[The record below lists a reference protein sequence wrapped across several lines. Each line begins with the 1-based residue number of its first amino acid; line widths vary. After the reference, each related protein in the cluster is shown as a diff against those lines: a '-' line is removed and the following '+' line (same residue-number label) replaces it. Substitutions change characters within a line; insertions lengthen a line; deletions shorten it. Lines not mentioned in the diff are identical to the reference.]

1 MSVEL
6 AIINRSLPHILEKKV
21 ESFLHGEDHKGC
33 TPKIFPSPVALES
46 PYSQILNHSRPLLNG
61 PPSDDLI
68 VESIP
73 GVGDLVRL
81 QIYISP
87 DEETSWLNSE
97 LFLKQLSGVS
107 NRIGFEIIGNSQHVH
122 IGFLVHQDDLPFLK
136 TGFRG
141 TFDKCELSPVSSPKA
156 FESLDDMEVQCS
168 FIDFY
173 PPPPYSHLMTRPDEF
188 VISPYQPF
196 VAALMEIPPPEWG
209 FYQALFQ
216 PVDPNHNWH
225 RNVETL
231 LDIEYMCKLI
241 NSGQMPLRY
250 QQQAPSGNINQMA
263 KDVETKSHNDKPFFF
278 MACRIGAISKQD
290 SSKHLKSLSTF
301 FRLFQHGG
309 RPMKWITDQE
319 YRTILSNDEIMTM
332 FQLGLTYRSGFLVN
346 SAEASGLVH
355 IPKADILG
363 FRNPPIKV
371 ITTLPVENKDIH
383 EGTPLGSYE
392 YAGKI
397 YPVCIPL
404 YLRSRSTHM
413 IGKPGT
419 GKSTEMIHMILDD
432 IKRCMGL
439 VVMDPHG
446 DLIKDLICCIPE
458 EYIERIIYFDLSI
471 PGYVPIW
478 NPLKRSK
485 GQDISRTADDLLA
498 AMKTVFSNGWGD
510 RMEHILRHCLYAIL
524 HLPDSTFSDLSNL
537 IVMRDKKSAI
547 ADDPLVQLII
557 EVLDNDEAIHFWKHD
572 IRNYGFD
579 ALMPSKHRLSKL
591 MLSGKT
597 SLMLS
602 QPHSLIDFRKIMDE
616 GKILLVN
623 LADIGTDVK
632 EIVGCFILSLLH
644 LTALGRSDTPIDKR
658 RPFQIY
664 LDEAHRFVTD
674 TLEDLIAETRKFG
687 VGITLA
693 HHYLRQFD
701 NATADALASVG
712 SSIIMEVD
720 KRDAAYLV
728 KDMRDLFD
736 QNDLTNMKVGEAIVR
751 IGTDIVKINT
761 LGKLNIPAQNCRD
774 RIVQHSLDQ
783 YYKSTDVVKGM
794 IREKN
799 NRYRGVFTPISGT
812 RGSSEEFRYDEF

>member
-1 MSVEL
+1 
-6 AIINRSLPHILEKKV
+6 
-21 ESFLHGEDHKGC
+21 
-33 TPKIFPSPVALES
+33 
-46 PYSQILNHSRPLLNG
+46 
-61 PPSDDLI
+61 
-68 VESIP
+68 
-73 GVGDLVRL
+73 
-81 QIYISP
+81 
-87 DEETSWLNSE
+87 
-97 LFLKQLSGVS
+97 
-107 NRIGFEIIGNSQHVH
+107 
-122 IGFLVHQDDLPFLK
+122 
-136 TGFRG
+136 
-141 TFDKCELSPVSSPKA
+141 
-156 FESLDDMEVQCS
+156 
-168 FIDFY
+168 
-173 PPPPYSHLMTRPDEF
+173 
-188 VISPYQPF
+188 
-196 VAALMEIPPPEWG
+196 
-209 FYQALFQ
+209 
-216 PVDPNHNWH
+216 
-225 RNVETL
+225 
-231 LDIEYMCKLI
+231 
-241 NSGQMPLRY
+241 
-250 QQQAPSGNINQMA
+250 
-263 KDVETKSHNDKPFFF
+263 
-278 MACRIGAISKQD
+278 
-290 SSKHLKSLSTF
+290 
-301 FRLFQHGG
+301 
-309 RPMKWITDQE
+309 
-319 YRTILSNDEIMTM
+319 
-332 FQLGLTYRSGFLVN
+332 
-346 SAEASGLVH
+346 
-355 IPKADILG
+355 
-363 FRNPPIKV
+363 V

-404 YLRSRSTHM
+404 YLRSRSTHI
-413 IGKPGT
+413 IGKPGM
-419 GKSTEMIHMILDD
+419 GKSTTMAYMILDD
-432 IKRCMGL
+432 IKRGMG
-439 VVMDPHG
+439 VAVIDPHG
-446 DLIKDLICCIPE
+446 DLIKDLLCCIPE

-471 PGYVPIW
+471 PDYVPIW

-602 QPHSLIDFRKIMDE
+602 QPHSLIDFRKVMDE

-623 LADIGTDVK
+623 LTDIGTDVK

-712 SSIIMEVD
+712 SSVIMEVD
-720 KRDAAYLV
+720 KRDAGYLV

-761 LGKLNIPAQNCRD
+761 LGKLNKPAQNCRD

-783 YYKSTDVVKGM
+783 YYKSTDVVKEM
-794 IREKN
+794 AREKN
-799 NRYRGVFTPISGT
+799 NRYREVFTPISGT
-812 RGSSEEFRYDEF
+812 RGSAEEFRYDEF